1 VLVILKTTHRH
12 LTLKNLSK
20 VGLPKMAQEHRAKMK
35 VKVTMVMKWTTQKET
50 WINLMRM
57 ETQTKWLS
65 FQVSKK

>member
-1 VLVILKTTHRH
+1 
-12 LTLKNLSK
+12 
-20 VGLPKMAQEHRAKMK
+20 MAQEHRAKMT
-35 VKVTMVMKWTTQKET
+35 VKVTMEMKWTTQKET

>member
-1 VLVILKTTHRH
+1 VVPILRTIHRP

-20 VGLPKMAQEHRAKMK
+20 VELLKMVLGHLDKMI
-35 VKVTMVMKWTTQKET
+35 VKVTMEMKWMTQKET
-50 WINLMRM
+50 WINLMRT